1 VAARVLKVEFIGSL
15 FLPKTRTPVSSGT
28 YLATE
33 IRQPQR
39 PEMTSAIALLAE
51 PLSAWRLSKLD
62 AEGRTAPSGPAFVL
76 SFRELA
82 EYIEAKRMRIVE
94 GDFI

>member
-1 VAARVLKVEFIGSL
+1 MAGRVLKVEFIGSV
-15 FLPKTRTPVSSGT
+15 FLPKARAPVSSGM

-33 IRQPQR
+33 VRQPQR

-62 AEGRTAPSGPAFVL
+62 AEGRPAPSGPAFVL

-82 EYIEAKRMRIVE
+82 EYIETRRMRIVE
-94 GDFI
+94 GDFV